1 MLTSRDFRG
10 SRLLLAQLL
19 LDGSKTASE
28 LAQALGKP
36 TGSVFGVI
44 TRMVGDGILTADT
57 ESPARGTRYSL
68 SVTARQVLRAMERQ
82 PTAPGAIAAG
92 QQLLLIEPPARITEV
107 QEVLAQDW
115 IAGLV
120 VWAVEVGGGWL
131 LALDAENTYP
141 MQRLRMA
148 LEAVGAA
155 SQDLSARSVLSGEEL
170 RDRAEWLLDDV
181 RQSR

>member
-1 MLTSRDFRG
+1 MLTSRHLHG
-10 SRLLLAQLL
+10 TRLLIAQLL
-19 LDGSKTASE
+19 LGGSMTASE
-28 LAQALGKP
+28 LAQAAGKP

-44 TRMVGDGILTADT
+44 TRMVTDGILTADT

-68 SVTARQVLRAMERQ
+68 SATARQVLRAMER
-82 PTAPGAIAAG
+82 PPAPPGTIGTG
-92 QQLLLIEPPARITEV
+92 QQLLLIEPPARVTEV

-131 LALDAENTYP
+131 LALDSESTYP

-148 LEAVGAA
+148 LEAAGAV

-181 RQSR
+181 GQSR